1 MSYDLVCIGESLID
15 FISQQLD
22 VEMSE
27 SDTYHALV
35 GGSVTNVAITAGRLG
50 AMTAMVGSIGD
61 DPLGIRIK
69 SELVAA
75 GVHPYLDAHP
85 TEATTAAV
93 IMRSTGSPSFAIL
106 RGADVALSAIPE
118 AMLDTRW
125 VHTSAFALSHDPQR
139 TTVVEFLQSVSQ
151 DPGVRTSLDVNYHP
165 RVWSSDPQLLLP
177 GLVALVDVV
186 KVSADDCERLFG
198 PGEASSHLVELF
210 AWGAKSI
217 VMTQGGDQALFAT
230 PQERVSIDI
239 GERTVVDVTG
249 AGDAFMAGFILATLD
264 GLAVPEALAAGA
276 EVAGRSVEVL
286 GQIPE
291 FLDRQELFGL
301 AGQIG

>member
-1 MSYDLVCIGESLID
+1 MSYDLVCVGESLID
-15 FISQQLD
+15 FVSEQLD
-22 VEMSE
+22 GQMAQSE
-27 SDTYHALV
+27 TYHALV
-35 GGSVTNVAITAGRLG
+35 GGSVTNVAISASRLG
-50 AMTAMVGSIGD
+50 AKTAMVGTVGD
-61 DPLGIRIK
+61 DPLGMRIK
-69 SELVAA
+69 NALVAA
-75 GVHPYLDAHP
+75 GVQPYLDAHP

-93 IMRSTGSPSFAIL
+93 VMRSTGTPSFAIL
-106 RGADVALSAIPE
+106 RGADVRLSSIPD
-118 AMLDTRW
+118 AVLDTRW

-139 TTVVEFLQSVSQ
+139 STVVELLQSVSD

-165 RVWSSDPQLLLP
+165 RVWSSDPQQFLP
-177 GLVALVDVV
+177 GLVALVDIV

-198 PGEASSHLVELF
+198 PGDTSIHLFELF
-210 AWGAKSI
+210 AWGAKSV
-217 VMTQGGDQALFAT
+217 VMTQGADQALFAT
-230 PQERVSIDI
+230 PQETVSIDI
-239 GERTVVDVTG
+239 AERTVVDVTG

-264 GLAVPEALAAGA
+264 GLAAREALAAGA